1 MVQGKSAGEDAAAA
15 LVISFRGAGALL
27 VDGLRVQEGDP
38 PGVAPGPIA
47 EPVKGNRIFNSSFEL
62 GADGWTLA
70 ERVKLVR
77 EACPDGA
84 TFARL
89 VPGPLPPLE
98 GRPFPA
104 QSGQRYTVSGYLRSS
119 EPGARVEIAAVEV
132 GGAARVGRT
141 FDLTPEWKRYSFA
154 APLPC
159 EQRSRYF
166 VAVRRAAGAQ
176 AVNVDAV
183 QVEEGDLSEYAP
195 AAGVEVGL
203 ALTRRKLFPEP
214 NEMVDARVLVYARGK
229 VPPTPP
235 SGTARK
241 ASMGR
246 PSSWGPQPCRPAART
261 PKPRSGSGSRCSAR
275 FA

>member
-1 MVQGKSAGEDAAAA
+1 MALLLPRWSARAQGVPAPLPFTESFDETDGTVPPGWRDGSSGELSVVTGPEARQPKEGKGCWKVQVTAWDAGTARLVRPGIPLRRGAGSSVEVWLRSHDLPVPIRCPWRNPPPRMPPPPGDVCRRAGLAPLRGPGKSAGEDAAAA

-47 EPVKGNRIFNSSFEL
+47 EPVKGNRIFNGSFEL

-141 FDLTPEWKRYSFA
+141 LT
-154 APLPC
+154 
-159 EQRSRYF
+159 
-166 VAVRRAAGAQ
+166 
-176 AVNVDAV
+176 
-183 QVEEGDLSEYAP
+183 
-195 AAGVEVGL
+195 
-203 ALTRRKLFPEP
+203 
-214 NEMVDARVLVYARGK
+214 
-229 VPPTPP
+229 
-235 SGTARK
+235 
-241 ASMGR
+241 
-246 PSSWGPQPCRPAART
+246 
-261 PKPRSGSGSRCSAR
+261 
-275 FA
+275 